1 MEHMIIGTSGH
12 IDHGKTALIR
22 ALTGRETDCLKEE
35 KKRGISIDLGFTY
48 FDLPNGIRAGII
60 DVPGHEKFLPNM
72 LSGVCGMDIVLLVIA
87 LDEGIMPQT
96 REHMDILEE
105 LNIPSGIVVLTK
117 EDCVDPDWAELMEEE
132 ILEEL
137 KGSRF
142 EAWPSVRVSAIK
154 GTGIEKLKEML
165 ALCAEKTERNR
176 QTKGAFRMPIDR
188 IMSFKGIGTVIA
200 GTVLEGSIGVGE
212 ELKIY
217 PIEKYVKVRSIQL
230 HGSDSTKAYAGQR
243 AAMNVTGVEKAE
255 LKRGMAAASKDSLR
269 LTNRLDV
276 RIHMTETTERVL
288 KNQTRLHLHIG
299 SAELLC
305 RMILLDQPELHS
317 GQYAYAQLV
326 LEEPL
331 AVKKKDR
338 FILRFYSPLETV
350 AGGFVLDEKADRHKR
365 FDKAVIDYLKQKEE
379 DRDSEILLG
388 AIQKQKEKPIEKKE
402 LSAAVRIEEQSMQEH
417 LEELV
422 QNKSCIMIPGKKK
435 QYYWLHELEMELW
448 EELRTYLES
457 FHKEHPYAYGPAK
470 AILKGNTLKRWDPDR
485 FDAYLLWL
493 EEEQRI
499 KKEMDAISLYEQ
511 KIILDAKAVH
521 IKNQLQKAFRKARYD
536 FVSAKGLCPKEMK
549 EEVFKEFLEY
559 LAKIGELTKISDDF
573 YTVPEISEQ
582 ILVLVRKYFETEET
596 ISFASLRDLL
606 NTSRRSAKPL
616 MAFLDEQKVTAWCGK
631 ETERKKYQ
639 ER

>member
-48 FDLPNGIRAGII
+48 FDLLNGWKAGII

-105 LNIPSGIVVLTK
+105 LSIPSGIIVLTK

-137 KGSRF
+137 QGTRF
-142 EAWPSVRVSAIK
+142 EAWPSIRVSAIK
-154 GTGIEKLKEML
+154 GTGIEKLKQML
-165 ALCAEKTERNR
+165 SVCAEQTKRSR

-212 ELKIY
+212 ELQIY
-217 PIEKYVKVRSIQL
+217 PTEKGVKVRSIQI
-230 HGSDSTKAYAGQR
+230 HGMDVKKAYAGQR
-243 AAMNVTGVEKAE
+243 AAMNVTGIEKAD
-255 LKRGMAAASKDSLR
+255 LKRGMAAASVDSLR
-269 LTNRLDV
+269 LTDRLDV
-276 RIHMTETTERVL
+276 RIHMTGHTERIL

-299 SAELLC
+299 AAELLC
-305 RMILLDQPELHS
+305 RMILLDQQELHS
-317 GQYAYAQLV
+317 SQYAYAQLV
-326 LEEPL
+326 LEEKI

-365 FDKAVIDYLKQKEE
+365 FDKDVLDYLRQKEE
-379 DRDSEILLG
+379 DRDNEILLN
-388 AIQKQKEKPIEKKE
+388 AIQKQKDKPIERKE
-402 LSAAVRIEEQSMQEH
+402 LSMSVRIAEQAMQEH
-417 LEELV
+417 LDELV
-422 QNKSCIMIPGKKK
+422 QNKSCIFMQGKKK
-435 QYYWLHELEMELW
+435 TYYWLHESEMEIW
-448 EELRTYLES
+448 EELKGYLES
-457 FHKEHPYAYGPAK
+457 YDKEHPYSYGPVK
-470 AILKGNTLKRWDPDR
+470 AIFKGNTLKRWEPDR

-493 EEEQRI
+493 EEKKRI
-499 KKEMDAISLYEQ
+499 KKEKDSYCLYE
-511 KIILDAKAVH
+511 KEIVL
-521 IKNQLQKAFRKARYD
+521 NTRELQLKGQLKRAMRKAEYD
-536 FVSAKGLCPKEMK
+536 FLSAKSLCPKDMT
-549 EEVFKEFLEY
+549 EESFLEFLEF
-559 LAKIGELTKISDDF
+559 LSETGELVKISDDF
-573 YTVPEISEQ
+573 FTVPQISKKILELVEEYFQKEEI
-582 ILVLVRKYFETEET
+582 L
-596 ISFASLRDLL
+596 SFASLRDLL
-606 NTSRRSAKPL
+606 GTSRRSAKPL
-616 MAFLDEQKVTAWCGK
+616 MAFLDAQKVTAWCGK
-631 ETERKKYQ
+631 ETERRQYQ